1 MDGDFQE
8 KLKTLLSDP
17 EALGKITSVASALG
31 LGGDIA
37 ETRRESEDNGR
48 KPISESGALGAS
60 FALTQQSDPRIAL
73 LHSLKPLLREE
84 KRSRLDALTQALTIA
99 SLMKNFRR

>member
-17 EALGKITSVASALG
+17 EALGKITSVASELG
-31 LGGDIA
+31 LVGA
-37 ETRRESEDNGR
+37 PVENRRESEEIGR
-48 KPISESGALGAS
+48 KPTTESGALGALS
-60 FALTQQSDPRIAL
+60 AFTQPNDPRIAL
-73 LHSLKPLLREE
+73 LCSLKPLVREE